1 MKYLSEVTGKTYESA
16 EACET
21 AEAQFVAEQK
31 AAQKAAEEKAIARKE
46 RAAEVNEAFK
56 AAEEAKN
63 HYIELRNKFVED
75 YGSYHFTY
83 NTKEP
88 VQSFSAILSDLFK
101 MF

>member
-1 MKYLSEVTGKTYESA
+1 MKYLSEVTGKTYNSA
-16 EACET
+16 EDCEI
-21 AEAQFVAEQK
+21 AEKEFLAEK
-31 AAQKAAEEKAIARKE
+31 EAAQKAAEEKANARKE

-63 HYIELRNKFVED
+63 RYIELRNKFVED

-88 VQSFSAILSDLFK
+88 IQSFSAILNDLFK